1 MTHPIEMLEVGFR
14 YSGNHPEVLRQV
26 SLQIARQELVA
37 VLGASGSGKSTLL
50 RLMAGLLPPSTG
62 KVLLCGRTAGEIRP
76 ADRRVGFVFQH
87 LALFPNLTAEANI
100 AFGLQYSKLSPTE
113 KRRRLSEL
121 ISSLQLSECIAKR
134 PHQLSGG
141 QAQRVAL
148 ARALAPGPEILLLD
162 EPFSSLDRPL
172 ADAARALV
180 VRLHRELTLTT
191 VLVTHD
197 REQALSVADRIVV
210 LGRGGRIQQ
219 VSTADDVYE
228 NPVNTEVAR
237 LTGGLNLVS
246 GVLTNLSEGTATVA
260 VGGRSVTARWMGPTQ
275 TPPDS
280 SVKLAFRPEWAD
292 LLPDGASAP
301 AGLDVLV
308 TQVVQTG
315 SRHHVHCT
323 CGSDELLIE
332 TQAGEVAVVGR
343 PARIGF
349 AAEKPL
355 AYPTDKET

>member
-1 MTHPIEMLEVGFR
+1 
-14 YSGNHPEVLRQV
+14 
-26 SLQIARQELVA
+26 
-37 VLGASGSGKSTLL
+37 
-50 RLMAGLLPPSTG
+50 
-62 KVLLCGRTAGEIRP
+62 
-76 ADRRVGFVFQH
+76 VFQH

-100 AFGLQYSKLSPTE
+100 AFGLQYSELLPTE

-134 PHQLSGG
+134 PQQLSGG

-180 VRLHRELTLTT
+180 VRLHRELALTT

-210 LGRGGRIQQ
+210 LGHSGRIQQ
-219 VSTADDVYE
+219 ISTASDVYE
-228 NPVNTEVAR
+228 NPISIEVAR
-237 LTGGLNLVS
+237 LTGGLNLIS
-246 GVLTNLSEGTATVA
+246 GVLTKISEGAATIA
-260 VGGRSVTARWMGPTQ
+260 VGDRSVTARWMGPTG

-280 SVKLAFRPEWAD
+280 AVKLAFRPEWAY
-292 LLPDGASAP
+292 LNPDGGPAP

-332 TQAGEVAVVGR
+332 TQGGKVAVVGQ
-343 PARIGF
+343 PAQIAF

-355 AYPTDKET
+355 AYPANKET